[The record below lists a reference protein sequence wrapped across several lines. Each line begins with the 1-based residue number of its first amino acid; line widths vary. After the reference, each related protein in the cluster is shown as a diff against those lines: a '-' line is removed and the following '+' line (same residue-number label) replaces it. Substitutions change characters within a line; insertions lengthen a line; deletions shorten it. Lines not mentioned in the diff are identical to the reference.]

1 MEGVH
6 QVFNPKK
13 SRFDELFEV
22 EHLAV
27 ASQLPTIPI
36 PTMFSQVSGGIPTEK
51 DTCSFC
57 SWASLLAHRLN
68 RCLRILNLTGI
79 FPHLGW
85 EIPKFHML
93 LRTHLFT
100 CFFCVS
106 KCNDMGAANIQMDFS
121 LSVEFTWSVVKVSV
135 PCYNPHHAPSVNGFV
150 CNLAS
155 DGTNKISTTAQFLG
169 KGRRISANLVSSIQ
183 RKKKTKAVSGHLLSS
198 PVVHLG
204 LPDSEASLA
213 YYDKLQRW
221 GEIGWSICF
230 KPPTPNKK
238 NRGWWNFGM
247 KLHEVNINMCYLT
260 VKPDHLG
267 SICLGIW
274 EKHNGNL
281 LWLFWVVK

>member
-169 KGRRISANLVSSIQ
+169 KGRRISANLASSIQ
-183 RKKKTKAVSGHLLSS
+183 RKKKPRQFQDIFSHHQSSIWGFRTPRPLWPIMISFKGEGRLVGAYVLNHQHQTKRIG
-198 PVVHLG
+198 
-204 LPDSEASLA
+204 D
-213 YYDKLQRW
+213 D
-221 GEIGWSICF
+221 EILEWSY
-230 KPPTPNKK
+230 
-238 NRGWWNFGM
+238 M
-247 KLHEVNINMCYLT
+247 KLT
-260 VKPDHLG
+260 
-267 SICLGIW
+267 
-274 EKHNGNL
+274 
-281 LWLFWVVK
+281 